1 MGLREYR
8 QKRSFGR
15 TPEPAG
21 SAPKRR
27 TKSKPAFVIQK
38 HAARRLHYDFRLELD
53 GVLKSWAVPKGP
65 SLDPAAKRLAVH
77 VEDHPLEYGEFEGVI
92 PRGEYGG
99 GTVMLWDS
107 GWWEPLGDAAAEYAK
122 GNLKF
127 ILHGSKLRGKWALV
141 RMKSRRDGEKADNW
155 LLIKEQDGEARP
167 GSDAAIVE
175 RETHSVATSR
185 DMPAIAADA
194 DRVWSSKTGEV
205 TAKGRGAAR
214 AGKPR
219 RNHAG
224 IDVAAIAGARR
235 AKAPPQIAPQLASAA
250 TDAPA
255 GDDWLHE
262 IKFDGYRMLARL
274 KHGKVELRSRNDLD
288 WTQKFPELAAALSRL
303 PAREAL
309 LDGEIVH
316 LTASGATSFSALQ
329 NDLSEGT
336 TAGLVY
342 MAFDLLFL
350 DDWDLTGAALEERK
364 AALAALL
371 AVEASPLV
379 RYSDHQL
386 GKGPEF
392 FAAACRL
399 GLEGIVS
406 KRRDAPY
413 RSGRSAAWTKV
424 KCGER
429 EEFVVV
435 GFTDAA
441 GVRSG
446 FGALLV
452 GYHTP
457 RGELVYAGRVG
468 TGFTAK
474 LLASLR
480 EQLDR
485 LERKRPTVKL
495 PDDLSARGI
504 HWVEP
509 KLVAEVSFTEWTR
522 DAIVRQASFVGI
534 REDKSPA
541 DVVLAPTPGRRASS
555 TAAQPAAA
563 TVGWDGAA
571 VVHGV
576 RITNAERVVYPAP
589 GISKLA
595 VAEYYAAVADL
606 MLPHV
611 RRRPLSLLRCPEGF
625 AGECFFQKHL
635 TAGFPEAI
643 RQVPI
648 ETTEGRE
655 IYLMIEDVQGL
666 IGLVQMGVLEI
677 HPWGSTVDRL
687 ERPDRLIFDLD
698 PDAGLPWE
706 RVIASALTVR
716 ETLHG
721 LGLLSFAKTTGGK
734 GLHVVVPIK
743 PTLDWEAAKEFCRAL
758 VARLAEKEPRLYT
771 SSLAKQA
778 RRGRIFID
786 YLRNGRGATAVA
798 AYSTRARS
806 TATVSTPLAWEEVEH
821 GIRSDH
827 FTLLNLPQR
836 IRSSASDPW
845 REFDATKQTISA
857 AARRTLGA

>member
-8 QKRSFGR
+8 RKRDFGR

-21 SAPKRR
+21 SVPKRR
-27 TKSKPAFVIQK
+27 AKTKPSFVVQK

-65 SLDPAAKRLAVH
+65 SLDPQAKRLAVH
-77 VEDHPLEYGEFEGVI
+77 VEDHPIEYGGFEGVI
-92 PRGEYGG
+92 PRHEYGG
-99 GTVMLWDS
+99 GTVMLWDR
-107 GWWEPLGDAAAEYAK
+107 GWWEPVDDAAVGYAK

-127 ILHGSKLRGKWALV
+127 ILHGDKLRGKWALV
-141 RMKSRRDGEKADNW
+141 RMKSRRDGDKADNW
-155 LLIKEQDGEARP
+155 LLIKERDGEARP
-167 GSDAAIVE
+167 GSDDAVV
-175 RETHSVATSR
+175 RDETRSVATGR

-205 TAKGRGAAR
+205 TSKAAA

-219 RNHAG
+219 GDRPAV
-224 IDVAAIAGARR
+224 DVAAIAGARR
-235 AKAPPQIAPQLASAA
+235 AKAPPKVSPQLASPASQ
-250 TDAPA
+250 APA

-262 IKFDGYRMLARL
+262 IKLDGYRMLARL
-274 KHGKVELRSRNDLD
+274 EDGKVELRSRNDLD
-288 WTQKFPELAAALSRL
+288 WTKKFPELAAALARL
-303 PAREAL
+303 PADAAL
-309 LDGEIVH
+309 LDGEVVH
-316 LTASGATSFSALQ
+316 FAESGVTSFSALQ

-342 MAFDLLFL
+342 VAFDLLFL
-350 DDWDLTGAALEERK
+350 DGWDLTGGALEKRK

-371 AVEASPLV
+371 AIDASPLV
-379 RYSDHQL
+379 RYGDHQI

-392 FAAACRL
+392 FAGACRL

-406 KRRDAPY
+406 KRRDVPY
-413 RSGRSAAWTKV
+413 RAGRDAAWLKL

-457 RGELVYAGRVG
+457 GGELVYAGRVG
-468 TGFTAK
+468 TGYSAK
-474 LLASLR
+474 LLTALR
-480 EQLDR
+480 ERLDR

-495 PDDLSARGI
+495 PEGLSSKGI

-509 KLVAEVSFTEWTR
+509 KLVAEVRFAEWTR
-522 DAIVRQASFVGI
+522 DAILRQASFIGI

-541 DVVLAPTPGRRASS
+541 EIVLD
-555 TAAQPAAA
+555 PAAA
-563 TVGWDGAA
+563 GRGARAPGQPSAPAVGLDGAA
-571 VVHGV
+571 VVEGI
-576 RITNAERVVYPAP
+576 RITNAERMVYPEL

-595 VAEYYAAVADL
+595 VAQYYAAVAEL

-611 RRRPLSLLRCPEGF
+611 RRRPLSLLRCPEGL

-635 TAGFPEAI
+635 TAGFPDAI
-643 RQVPI
+643 ERVPI
-648 ETTEGRE
+648 DTKEGRE
-655 IYLMIEDVQGL
+655 IYLMISDVRGL

-687 ERPDRLIFDLD
+687 EQPDRLIFDLD
-698 PDAGLPWE
+698 PDDGLAWE
-706 RVIASALTVR
+706 RVIAAAVTVR
-716 ETLHG
+716 ETLRG
-721 LGLLSFAKTTGGK
+721 LGLRSFAKTTGGK
-734 GLHVVVPIK
+734 GLHVVAPMK
-743 PTLDWEAAKEFCRAL
+743 PTLEWDAAKEFSRAL
-758 VARLAEKEPRLYT
+758 VARLAEKEPHLYT
-771 SSLAKQA
+771 ASLAKQA
-778 RRGRIFID
+778 RRGRVFID

-798 AYSTRARS
+798 AYSTRARPG
-806 TATVSTPLAWEEVEH
+806 ATVSTPLAWEDVES
-821 GIRSDH
+821 GIRSGH
-827 FTLLNLPQR
+827 FTLSNVPQR
-836 IRSSASDPW
+836 IRSGAADPW
-845 REFDATKQTISA
+845 RDFAATKQAISA